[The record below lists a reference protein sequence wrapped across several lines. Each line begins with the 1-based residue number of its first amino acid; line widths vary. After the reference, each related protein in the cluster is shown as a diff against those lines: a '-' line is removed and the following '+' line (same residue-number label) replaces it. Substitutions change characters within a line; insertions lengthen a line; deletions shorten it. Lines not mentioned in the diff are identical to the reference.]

1 MKFIDIGVNL
11 TDSMFIGQYNNN
23 GKQYHEADLKQVL
36 ERAWSIGMEKII
48 ITSGRLSEVKES
60 LELIKTYCNQ
70 DNNNNNNNNN
80 SKNNRLFTTI
90 GVHPTRC
97 SQELI
102 RNKENENDNGEIKQ
116 EYIEELL
123 KLYNENKERIIAI
136 GEFGLDYDRLEFC
149 SKEIQLKC
157 FEYQF
162 QLTEKTGLPLFLH
175 LRGNSESGA
184 CSDFIDII
192 KRNRNRFT
200 VGVVHSFT
208 GTLNE
213 LNQLLELDGI
223 YIGVN
228 GCSLKTQENLDV
240 VSKIPINRLMIE
252 TDAPWCDI
260 RKTHSSY
267 KYIKTNFPTVK
278 REKFKLGSCVQN
290 RNEPCNIINVLEV
303 IAGLN
308 GGDIEKISD
317 QIYKNTLNMF
327 FPDQSE

>member
-11 TDSMFIGQYNNN
+11 TDPMFIGQYNNN

-60 LELIKTYCNQ
+60 LELIKIY
-70 DNNNNNNNNN
+70 DSDEKNNN
-80 SKNNRLFTTI
+80 SNNRLFTTI

-102 RNKENENDNGEIKQ
+102 INSNDSDGDSDKQNEIKQ

-123 KLYNENKERIIAI
+123 KFYNDNKEKIIAI

-162 QLTEKTGLPLFLH
+162 QMTEKTGLPLFLH
-175 LRGNSESGA
+175 LRGSVESGA
-184 CSDFIDII
+184 CSDFIDIL
-192 KRNRNRFT
+192 KRNRNRFS

-208 GTLNE
+208 GTSEE
-213 LNQLLELDGI
+213 LNRLLELDGI
-223 YIGVN
+223 YIGIN

-260 RKTHSSY
+260 RKTHSSF
-267 KYIKTNFPTVK
+267 KYIKTNFPSVK
-278 REKFKLGSCVQN
+278 RDKFKLGSCVQN

-303 IAGLN
+303 IVGLN
-308 GGDIEKISD
+308 GGDDKIEEISE
-317 QIYKNTLNMF
+317 QIYKNTINVF
-327 FPDQSE
+327 FPNQSK

>member
-11 TDSMFIGQYNNN
+11 TDPMFIGQYNNN

-36 ERAWSIGMEKII
+36 ERAWLIGMEKII

-60 LELIKTYCNQ
+60 LELIKTYSEE
-70 DNNNNNNNNN
+70 NN
-80 SKNNRLFTTI
+80 KNRLFTTI

-102 RNKENENDNGEIKQ
+102 NTTNGDDEIKK

-123 KLYNENKERIIAI
+123 NIYNENKEKIIAI

-162 QLTEKTGLPLFLH
+162 QLSERTGLPLFLH
-175 LRGNSESGA
+175 LRGAGDSGA

-192 KRNRNRFT
+192 KRNRSRFT

-208 GTLNE
+208 GTLDE
-213 LNQLLELDGI
+213 LNQLLELDDGI

-260 RKTHSSY
+260 RKTHSSF
-267 KYIKTNFPTVK
+267 KYVKTNFPTLK
-278 REKFKLGSCVQN
+278 RDKFKLGSCVQN

-303 IAGLN
+303 ISGLN
-308 GGDIEKISD
+308 GGNIEEISD
-317 QIYKNTLNMF
+317 QIYKNSIKVF
-327 FPDQSE
+327 FPNLENK